1 MEGLAE
7 RGYTEDKIDI
17 TRTNAKGVDTDNSTY
32 ASSIINQNPAV
43 AVGIATPSAYALATA
58 AKGDIPVVFTAVSDP
73 TSSSADFSLFGNVTG
88 SSDKLPVESQLKLI
102 TDFFKAKDP
111 SRTESVKIGILYTR
125 TEANSVSQIA
135 EFEALEEE
143 KNIEIVPMGVNTANE
158 IPTAIDTMIS
168 QGIDCFNNLT
178 DNTVVQNLATL
189 LDKANAANIPVFG
202 SEIEQVEKGCLA
214 SCSLDYV
221 ELGRQTGDMIADI
234 LEGRSAEEIDYL
246 YLDDGYTVDY
256 NAAVLAAFDLTL
268 PEAYADANDV
278 TAA

>member
-1 MEGLAE
+1 
-7 RGYTEDKIDI
+7 
-17 TRTNAKGVDTDNSTY
+17 
-32 ASSIINQNPAV
+32 
-43 AVGIATPSAYALATA
+43 
-58 AKGDIPVVFTAVSDP
+58 
-73 TSSSADFSLFGNVTG
+73 
-88 SSDKLPVESQLKLI
+88 
-102 TDFFKAKDP
+102 
-111 SRTESVKIGILYTR
+111 
-125 TEANSVSQIA
+125 
-135 EFEALEEE
+135 
-143 KNIEIVPMGVNTANE
+143 MGVNTANE